1 VKVEK
6 TKRHI
11 VAISAIPCG
20 HRVASQ
26 KEVEDKGFPRTKVKY
41 AGNSPGVFALMSD
54 DTIELFST
62 DSCKW
67 TLLPEIPERD

>member
-1 VKVEK
+1 MKN
-6 TKRHI
+6 KRHI
-11 VAISAIPCG
+11 VQISAIPCG

-26 KEVEDKGFPRTKVKY
+26 EDVETEGFPRTKTKF

-67 TLLPEIPERD
+67 TKLPEIPERD